1 MNNTNRKPDQRAER
15 SKRAILDATRELL
28 AEEGDVRSLTVEA
41 VAARSGVAKTTI
53 YRRWR
58 DKWELALDAVMIDML
73 PGFANPVD
81 VGDTRKELITFVNA
95 VTKMLSARPYGPA
108 MQGLVSEV
116 ATEPRLARTYR
127 EQVVEPRRTELAPV
141 IERAIARGDL
151 RPDTDVRLV
160 HELLVGPIFYRLFF
174 SGGPIDRKLGAR
186 LVDAILQAFAPRSER
201 APLREK
207 DRR

>member
-1 MNNTNRKPDQRAER
+1 
-15 SKRAILDATRELL
+15 
-28 AEEGDVRSLTVEA
+28 
-41 VAARSGVAKTTI
+41 
-53 YRRWR
+53 
-58 DKWELALDAVMIDML
+58 
-73 PGFANPVD
+73 
-81 VGDTRKELITFVNA
+81 
-95 VTKMLSARPYGPA
+95 
-108 MQGLVSEV
+108 
-116 ATEPRLARTYR
+116 
-127 EQVVEPRRTELAPV
+127 VVEPRRTELAPV